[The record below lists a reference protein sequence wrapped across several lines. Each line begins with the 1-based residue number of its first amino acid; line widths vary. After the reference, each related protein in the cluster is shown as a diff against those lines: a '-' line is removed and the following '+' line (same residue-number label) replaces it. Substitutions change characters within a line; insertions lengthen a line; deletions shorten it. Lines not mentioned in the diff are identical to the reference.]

1 VYSVWSLD
9 ELGLLLGL
17 SEICNIDTVEYC
29 SMLWQGFGV
38 VALKNE
44 WRYEILD
51 RCGRAVSIITDLLK

>member
-1 VYSVWSLD
+1 MLVACKYRYR
-9 ELGLLLGL
+9 
-17 SEICNIDTVEYC
+17 EYC